1 MNIQEVETV
10 LCKWKSHMNGH
21 YPLWNDIHDVNT
33 GLEPWAGRCSAARAF
48 LAHMPKETG
57 K

>member
-1 MNIQEVETV
+1 
-10 LCKWKSHMNGH
+10 MNGH
-21 YPLWNDIHDVNT
+21 YPLWNDIHEVNT
-33 GLEPWAGRCSAARAF
+33 GLEPWAGCCSAARAF

>member
-33 GLEPWAGRCSAARAF
+33 GLEPWAGCCSAARAF

>member
-21 YPLWNDIHDVNT
+21 YPLWNDIREING

-48 LAHMPKETG
+48 LNHMPKEQ
-57 K
+57 